1 MDYHAFEEA
10 ITDFFSRLSHDPA
23 VARSRAQAIVVIAK
37 QCDEEI
43 VGADHGLEMAC
54 GGMLIP
60 LAESIPDPHATWPEG
75 ALAVETVTQFN
86 REKRLTIDFNS
97 DEHAGGS
104 WLRKPKT

>member
-1 MDYHAFEEA
+1 MDYFLFEEA
-10 ITDFFSRLSHDPA
+10 ITDFFSRLHHDPA
-23 VARSRAQAIVVIAK
+23 VARSRARAIVRIARR
-37 QCDEEI
+37 CDEEI
-43 VGADHGLEMAC
+43 QSAEVICDQV
-54 GGMLIP
+54 IP

-104 WLRKPKT
+104 WLRKPRRKPKN